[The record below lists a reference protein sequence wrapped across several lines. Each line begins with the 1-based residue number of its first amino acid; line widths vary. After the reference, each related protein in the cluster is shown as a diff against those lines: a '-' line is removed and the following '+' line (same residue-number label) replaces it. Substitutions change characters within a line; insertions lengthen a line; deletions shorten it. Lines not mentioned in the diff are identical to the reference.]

1 MSCGC
6 GCSRRGAGVLPLF
19 GREWARGRCGCG
31 GRPYG
36 RGATLVDLYELEA
49 GSLGVRPEELPEAD
63 RVRLSMMTRPLW
75 RAGLA
80 VVPGSDRRGDP
91 PGQCPALATASMTAG

>member
-6 GCSRRGAGVLPLF
+6 GCSRRVRTSRRCS
-19 GREWARGRCGCG
+19 GRAWARGRCGCG

-36 RGATLVDLYELEA
+36 RGATLVDLYEVEA

-63 RVRLSMMTRPLW
+63 RVRLSMMTRPLR

-80 VVPGSDRRGDP
+80 VVPGSDRRGDR
-91 PGQCPALATASMTAG
+91 PGQCPALATASMTAR